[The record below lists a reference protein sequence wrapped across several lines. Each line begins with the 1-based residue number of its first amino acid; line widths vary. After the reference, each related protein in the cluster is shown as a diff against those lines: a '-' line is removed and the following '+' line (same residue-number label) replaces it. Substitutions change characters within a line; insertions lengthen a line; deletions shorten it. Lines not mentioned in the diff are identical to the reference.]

1 MAQRLAQESPG
12 LVLDALGRAVA
23 DFKACLVRK
32 AVERVDPLIDFRPSE
47 VLEAGKTVAL
57 FIRGH
62 IGLPTSMSG
71 VIFEMSVI
79 DAHILA
85 VANIAPAYAFE
96 VGKPYTSAQLR
107 HLPMIL
113 AAIHATLRAV
123 MRSDISG
130 GMHSP
135 GWLINSLKASVDA
148 RLRQQ
153 GASLESSGF
162 EGKEAEGAAIGLDTV
177 LQYIVY
183 VLHSDGLLR
192 LYTQRTVR
200 YMSHLAIQP
209 RTFPST
215 GFPLLPTDTKFE
227 EERLPGYKAE
237 EYYPVH
243 LGEVFQSRYQVLAK
257 LGYGTASTVWLQDE
271 MLALKVC
278 IIGLRESQ
286 EVAISRHI
294 KSVDAEHHPG
304 KAHLRVALED
314 FEVEGPCGRDQCLV
328 FPCLGRRL
336 SEMRDMFHGGA
347 LDKTML
353 QRYLC
358 GHRIQIRS
366 LPSLKPKL
374 DISPNNVLV
383 AADNTAISK
392 VEEAE
397 LAEPSPRKVLAD
409 RTIHLSYTMPNYIQT
424 TGQKHSGDVMPGVF
438 RAPEVIAGME
448 WDSQIDIWSV
458 GVMIWNL
465 LEDGNLFQPFKD
477 GHLDDEVHFA
487 QMVSLMGPPPKQFL
501 ERSDRCR
508 KYWDAEGNWIAAT
521 SIPDQTLETR
531 EMRLTGDDRDLLL
544 ALVRKI
550 LRWLPEERP
559 SAGGLYEDEFILQF
573 MKKPKSSV

>member
-1 MAQRLAQESPG
+1 FTTNNTNLKIISG
-12 LVLDALGRAVA
+12 LGR
-23 DFKACLVRK
+23 
-32 AVERVDPLIDFRPSE
+32 
-47 VLEAGKTVAL
+47 
-57 FIRGH
+57 
-62 IGLPTSMSG
+62 LPFT
-71 VIFEMSVI
+71 
-79 DAHILA
+79 
-85 VANIAPAYAFE
+85 
-96 VGKPYTSAQLR
+96 R
-107 HLPMIL
+107 
-113 AAIHATLRAV
+113 R
-123 MRSDISG
+123 
-130 GMHSP
+130 
-135 GWLINSLKASVDA
+135 LIN
-148 RLRQQ
+148 
-153 GASLESSGF
+153 
-162 EGKEAEGAAIGLDTV
+162 
-177 LQYIVY
+177 
-183 VLHSDGLLR
+183 SDGLLR

-257 LGYGTASTVWLQDE
+257 LGYGTASTVWLCRDLQLSTSVLIIIYSQDE

-353 QRYLC
+353 QRYLYVILTAMDFM
-358 GHRIQIRS
+358 HQIRS

-424 TGQKHSGDVMPGVF
+424 TDFGHARLGDPGQKHSGDVMPGVF